1 MSHLAIGGNDVGA
14 FRQRGL
20 YDSGLMGGP
29 PMTAINLRN
38 LTAFHEAG
46 HCVVAKFFGFVL
58 SVNIVPD
65 LAQDRLGICM
75 ARTAA
80 WERERRSY
88 LMFCVAGPIAELIR
102 RCRGIGWL
110 GVHMAVKER
119 GLLEILRL
127 MGGAT

>member
-1 MSHLAIGGNDVGA
+1 MSYLAIAGNDLGA

-20 YDSGLMGGP
+20 YDFGLMGGP
-29 PMTAINLRN
+29 LMTAINQRN

-58 SVNIVPD
+58 SVDIVPD

-80 WERERRSY
+80 WQRESRAY
-88 LMFCVAGPIAELIR
+88 LMFGVAGPIAELIR
-102 RCRGIGWL
+102 RSRGSECLAFI
-110 GVHMAVKER
+110 R
-119 GLLEILRL
+119 R
-127 MGGAT
+127 

>member
-1 MSHLAIGGNDVGA
+1 
-14 FRQRGL
+14 
-20 YDSGLMGGP
+20 
-29 PMTAINLRN
+29 MTAINLRN

-80 WERERRSY
+80 WQRESRAY

-102 RCRGIGWL
+102 RGRGIGGCW
-110 GVHMAVKER
+110 AFIWR
-119 GLLEILRL
+119 
-127 MGGAT
+127 

>member
-1 MSHLAIGGNDVGA
+1 MKKVDFSSKKNALIKKVSCVMILSDCGNDLGA

-58 SVNIVPD
+58 SVNILPD

-88 LMFCVAGPIAELIR
+88 LMFL
-102 RCRGIGWL
+102 RCRTN
-110 GVHMAVKER
+110 R
-119 GLLEILRL
+119 
-127 MGGAT
+127 

>member
-1 MSHLAIGGNDVGA
+1 MKKVDFSSKKNALTKKVFCLMSHLAIGGNDVGA

-58 SVNIVPD
+58 SVNILPD

-88 LMFCVAGPIAELIR
+88 LMFL
-102 RCRGIGWL
+102 RCRTN
-110 GVHMAVKER
+110 R
-119 GLLEILRL
+119 
-127 MGGAT
+127 